1 MSNSR
6 ILSPRWIRL
15 SRVIRHTGPDE
26 EDGYLVISSEIS
38 PEWKFVI
45 LVNDNVRTFPEWVT
59 CLPLARIKRKAISWW
74 VARGS
79 LLLT

>member
-15 SRVIRHTGPDE
+15 DRVIRHTGPDE

-38 PEWKFVI
+38 PGWKFVVYV
-45 LVNDNVRTFPEWVT
+45 LNNNVRTFP
-59 CLPLARIKRKAISWW
+59 
-74 VARGS
+74 
-79 LLLT
+79 